1 MKLKIK
7 YIIFIVVIHLV
18 ALVLSYFVFEK
29 DKLIFIVAELLVIF
43 SILIAL
49 SLYQQ
54 LIRPLN
60 YLQDGI
66 NAIKDRDF
74 TVKFL
79 PTGKREV
86 DSLIGVYNQMI
97 DELREE
103 RTRQEEQHFFLE
115 KLIHTSP
122 TGIIILDFDHQVKQ
136 INPEATAILTAN
148 PELLEKHVR
157 KLKVG
162 SSKMIRL
169 QGLRTYK
176 LQKSHFIDRG
186 FERVFILLEEVTA
199 EIFEAEKQ
207 VYSKVIRMMAHE
219 VNNTIGPVNSIIGTT
234 LQTQELWTNPSQP
247 QLQNALEIAL
257 ERNQNLNL
265 FMRNLADLVKLP
277 AINKQSLELT
287 ALIKSIAQLIHF
299 NASQKGVVFEFE
311 LPEEPFY
318 IQADTPQLEQALI
331 NIVKNATEA
340 VSENGLIRFML
351 QPETRQLVIADNGPG
366 ISEEHSEQ
374 LFSPFFSTKKDGQGI
389 GLTLVREILLNHG
402 FEFSLKTV
410 AHRQTHFT
418 IFF

>member
-1 MKLKIK
+1 MI
-7 YIIFIVVIHLV
+7 IHLV
-18 ALVLSYFVFEK
+18 ALVLSYLVFEK
-29 DKLIFIVAELLVIF
+29 DKLIFMIAEILVIF

-60 YLQDGI
+60 YLQEGI

-79 PTGKREV
+79 PTGKKEV

-97 DELREE
+97 DELRQE

-122 TGIIILDFDHQVKQ
+122 TGIIILDYDRQVKQ
-136 INPEATAILTAN
+136 INPKAEEILNAN
-148 PELLEKHVR
+148 PEILHKYVHQLQ
-157 KLKVG
+157 VG
-162 SSKMIRL
+162 TAKIIRV

-186 FERVFILLEEVTA
+186 FERVFILLEEVTT
-199 EIFEAEKQ
+199 EILETEKK

-219 VNNTIGPVNSIIGTT
+219 VNNTIGPVNSIISTA
-234 LQTQELWTNPSQP
+234 LQTQDLWQNAAHTP
-247 QLQNALEIAL
+247 LQNALEIAL
-257 ERNQNLNL
+257 DRNQNLNL
-265 FMRNLADLVKLP
+265 FMRNLADLVKL
-277 AINKQSLELT
+277 T
-287 ALIKSIAQLIHF
+287 AVNRQQVDLSALLRSIAQLLHF
-299 NASQKGVVFEFE
+299 NATQRGIVFQFD
-311 LPEEPFY
+311 LPEAPFY
-318 IQADTPQLEQALI
+318 IQADMPQMEQALL

-340 VSENGLIRFML
+340 VNENGLIKFML
-351 QPETRQLVIADNGPG
+351 FAAEKKLIIADNGPG

-402 FEFSLKTV
+402 YEFSLKTIGPG
-410 AHRQTHFT
+410 QTYFT
-418 IFF
+418 IYF

>member
-1 MKLKIK
+1 MI
-7 YIIFIVVIHLV
+7 IHLV
-18 ALVLSYFVFEK
+18 ALVLSYLVFEK
-29 DKLIFIVAELLVIF
+29 DKLIFMVAEILVIF

-60 YLQDGI
+60 YLQEGI

-79 PTGKREV
+79 PTGKKEV

-97 DELREE
+97 DELRQE

-122 TGIIILDFDHQVKQ
+122 TGIIILDYDRQVKQ
-136 INPEATAILTAN
+136 INPKAGEILNAN
-148 PELLEKHVR
+148 PEILHKYVHQLQ
-157 KLKVG
+157 VG
-162 SSKMIRL
+162 TAKIIRV

-186 FERVFILLEEVTA
+186 FERVFILLEEVTT
-199 EIFEAEKQ
+199 EILETEKK

-219 VNNTIGPVNSIIGTT
+219 VNNTIGPVNSIISTA
-234 LQTQELWTNPSQP
+234 LQTQDLWQNAAHIP
-247 QLQNALEIAL
+247 LQNALEIAL
-257 ERNQNLNL
+257 DRNQNLNL
-265 FMRNLADLVKLP
+265 FMRNLADLVKL
-277 AINKQSLELT
+277 T
-287 ALIKSIAQLIHF
+287 AVNRQQVDLSALLRSIAQLLHF
-299 NASQKGVVFEFE
+299 NATQRGIVFQFD
-311 LPEEPFY
+311 LPEAPFY
-318 IQADTPQLEQALI
+318 IQADMPQMEQALL

-340 VSENGLIRFML
+340 VNENGLIKFML
-351 QPETRQLVIADNGPG
+351 FAAEKKLIIADNGPG

-402 FEFSLKTV
+402 YEFSLKTIGPG
-410 AHRQTHFT
+410 QTYFT
-418 IFF
+418 IYF

>member
-1 MKLKIK
+1 MI
-7 YIIFIVVIHLV
+7 IHLV
-18 ALVLSYFVFEK
+18 ALVLSYLVFEK
-29 DKLIFIVAELLVIF
+29 DKLIFMIAEILVIF
-43 SILIAL
+43 SVLIAL

-60 YLQDGI
+60 YLQEGI

-79 PTGKREV
+79 PTGKKEV

-97 DELREE
+97 DELRQE

-122 TGIIILDFDHQVKQ
+122 TGIIILDYDRQVKQ
-136 INPEATAILTAN
+136 INPKAEEILNAN
-148 PELLEKHVR
+148 PEILHKYVHQLQ
-157 KLKVG
+157 VG
-162 SSKMIRL
+162 TAKIIRV

-186 FERVFILLEEVTA
+186 FERVFILLEEVTT
-199 EIFEAEKQ
+199 EILETEKK

-219 VNNTIGPVNSIIGTT
+219 VNNTIGPVNSIISTA
-234 LQTQELWTNPSQP
+234 LQTQDLWQNAAHTP
-247 QLQNALEIAL
+247 LQNALEIAL
-257 ERNQNLNL
+257 DRNQNLNL
-265 FMRNLADLVKLP
+265 FMRNLADLVKL
-277 AINKQSLELT
+277 T
-287 ALIKSIAQLIHF
+287 AVNRQQVDLSALLRSIAQLLHF
-299 NASQKGVVFEFE
+299 NATQRGIVFQFD
-311 LPEEPFY
+311 LPEAPFY
-318 IQADTPQLEQALI
+318 IQADMPQMEQALL

-340 VSENGLIRFML
+340 VNENGLIKFML
-351 QPETRQLVIADNGPG
+351 FAAEKKLIIADNGPG

-402 FEFSLKTV
+402 YEFSLKTIGPG
-410 AHRQTHFT
+410 QTYFT
-418 IFF
+418 ICF

>member
-1 MKLKIK
+1 MRLKIK
-7 YIIFIVVIHLV
+7 YIAFIVIIHLV
-18 ALVLSYFVFEK
+18 ALALSYFVFEK
-29 DKLIFIVAELLVIF
+29 DKLIFMIAEILVIF
-43 SILIAL
+43 SILIAFN
-49 SLYQQ
+49 LYQQ

-60 YLQDGI
+60 YLQEGI

-79 PTGKREV
+79 PTGKKEV

-97 DELREE
+97 DELRQE

-122 TGIIILDFDHQVKQ
+122 TGIIILDYDRQVKQ
-136 INPEATAILTAN
+136 INPKAEEILNAN
-148 PELLEKHVR
+148 PEILHKYVHQLQ
-157 KLKVG
+157 VG
-162 SSKMIRL
+162 TAKIIRV

-186 FERVFILLEEVTA
+186 FERVFILLEEVTT
-199 EIFEAEKQ
+199 EILETEKK

-219 VNNTIGPVNSIIGTT
+219 VNNTIGPVNSIISTT
-234 LQTQELWTNPSQP
+234 LQTQDLWQNATHP

-257 ERNQNLNL
+257 DRNQNLNL
-265 FMRNLADLVKLP
+265 FMRNLADLVKL
-277 AINKQSLELT
+277 T
-287 ALIKSIAQLIHF
+287 AVNRQQVDLSALLKSIAQLLHF
-299 NASQKGVVFEFE
+299 NATQRGIVFEFD
-311 LPEEPFY
+311 LPEAPFY
-318 IQADTPQLEQALI
+318 IQADMPQMEQALL

-340 VSENGLIRFML
+340 VNENGLIKFML
-351 QPETRQLVIADNGPG
+351 SATEKKLVIADNGPG

-402 FEFSLKTV
+402 YEFSLKTIGPG
-410 AHRQTHFT
+410 QTHFT
-418 IFF
+418 IYF